1 MSCLTSREYGAVYAH
16 ASAISALLTVRG
28 RVQRD
33 IDDAALVLL
42 WVGILAASL
51 EARTEDVCH
60 G

>member
-1 MSCLTSREYGAVYAH
+1 MSRLTSREYGALVAH
-16 ASAISALLTVRG
+16 ASALSALHVILS

-42 WVGILAASL
+42 WVGILDVAIEERA
-51 EARTEDVCH
+51 EDCRH